1 MSKRVCASSGGGI
14 VVVVGVQGN
23 EEVFYSRGNAG
34 KRIDVCI
41 ASTLRD
47 WGSYRWLVVEFHV
60 NGQFVHFLVCGPP
73 NLALTRRYHRFFTG
87 AIADVAAKEAT
98 GWRKPL
104 RPNLLIGEGPRAE
117 RLSYIKALISA
128 SKQTIRKSVE
138 DE

>member
-1 MSKRVCASSGGGI
+1 M
-14 VVVVGVQGN
+14 VGVQGD

-87 AIADVAAKEAT
+87 AIRRKIGSRSAQKAKA
-98 GWRKPL
+98 RV
-104 RPNLLIGEGPRAE
+104 
-117 RLSYIKALISA
+117 RLSSPSLAIMAPRLDVWFY
-128 SKQTIRKSVE
+128 RF
-138 DE
+138 

>member
-1 MSKRVCASSGGGI
+1 M
-14 VVVVGVQGN
+14 VGVQGD

-87 AIADVAAKEAT
+87 AIFQ
-98 GWRKPL
+98 P
-104 RPNLLIGEGPRAE
+104 RPTPHLDSLCRIEE
-117 RLSYIKALISA
+117 
-128 SKQTIRKSVE
+128 
-138 DE
+138 

>member
-1 MSKRVCASSGGGI
+1 M
-14 VVVVGVQGN
+14 VGVQGD

-34 KRIDVCI
+34 KRIDVYI

-87 AIADVAAKEAT
+87 AIISCGTLSPERSIFAFPTKSSTASTSTTMSPIDEA
-98 GWRKPL
+98 L
-104 RPNLLIGEGPRAE
+104 AYIDSLGEEAH
-117 RLSYIKALISA
+117 INI
-128 SKQTIRKSVE
+128 T
-138 DE
+138 

>member
-1 MSKRVCASSGGGI
+1 M
-14 VVVVGVQGN
+14 VGVQGD

-87 AIADVAAKEAT
+87 AINALHAVRAV
-98 GWRKPL
+98 GSN
-104 RPNLLIGEGPRAE
+104 NLWL
-117 RLSYIKALISA
+117 
-128 SKQTIRKSVE
+128 
-138 DE
+138 

>member
-1 MSKRVCASSGGGI
+1 MSKRIYASSGGGI
-14 VVVVGVQGN
+14 VVVVGVQGD

-87 AIADVAAKEAT
+87 AIMAWNGEKTIDFAKTAQSLGRDT
-98 GWRKPL
+98 
-104 RPNLLIGEGPRAE
+104 
-117 RLSYIKALISA
+117 
-128 SKQTIRKSVE
+128 
-138 DE
+138 

>member
-1 MSKRVCASSGGGI
+1 M
-14 VVVVGVQGN
+14 VGVQGD

-87 AIADVAAKEAT
+87 AIIS
-98 GWRKPL
+98 WRL
-104 RPNLLIGEGPRAE
+104 WRVEEGSFWILWRVGSAE
-117 RLSYIKALISA
+117 
-128 SKQTIRKSVE
+128 
-138 DE
+138 